1 MPNKVGETR
10 PEVRPLWPAFAPY
23 LAVSIFH
30 VGVLACG
37 STGFAEV
44 SKLALMPALAL
55 ALLWGWSGSGRAR
68 GNVVWLLL
76 AALLFSW
83 LGDGGG
89 TLFPYAPTLPLMLAL
104 FGLAHLLYMWTFWR
118 HLAIRR
124 APPWAW
130 IFALWWLVL
139 VIALWAPAGALAP
152 AVTVYGVVLGG
163 TAALAT
169 RCHRTLLW
177 GGVFFLASDT
187 VLAFR
192 IFALDLMP
200 AWTSPLVML
209 TYTLGQGL
217 IVAGALL
224 TLRMPQAAV
233 VRASMQ

>member
-1 MPNKVGETR
+1 MRSDVRDACPA
-10 PEVRPLWPAFAPY
+10 VRPLWPAFAPY

-37 STGFAEV
+37 AAGFAEV

-55 ALLWGWSGSGRAR
+55 ALLWGWSRSGRGR
-68 GNVVWLLL
+68 SSVVGLLL
-76 AALLFSW
+76 AALFFAW
-83 LGDGGG
+83 LGDGAG
-89 TLFPYAPTLPLMLAL
+89 TLFPYAPTLPLMLAF

-118 HLAIRR
+118 HLALRG

-139 VIALWAPAGALAP
+139 VIALWAPAGPLAP
-152 AVTVYGVVLGG
+152 AVTAYGVVLGG

-169 RCHRTLLW
+169 RCHRTLLC

-192 IFALDLMP
+192 IFAPDLMP

-224 TLRMPQAAV
+224 TLRRPHAAV
-233 VRASMQ
+233 VKASMQ